1 VEITGLFINIKSLNK
16 QDMKSKEL
24 EIALTTYIALKHNQ
38 DGCIGFIDGY
48 TQCQEDMLKILKEE
62 IKRAFIHGQGNAQ
75 MMEAGLER
83 DEIED
88 YIYYRMLTLNKQD

>member
-1 VEITGLFINIKSLNK
+1 MKTKEEIEQLAEKEYPIKKDIYRDLWSENKAFIK
-16 QDMKSKEL
+16 
-24 EIALTTYIALKHNQ
+24 
-38 DGCIGFIDGY
+38 GY

-62 IKRAFIHGQGNAQ
+62 IKRAFIYGQGNAQ

>member
-1 VEITGLFINIKSLNK
+1 
-16 QDMKSKEL
+16 MKSKE
-24 EIALTTYIALKHNQ
+24 EIEQLADKKYLQRESFIVSATK
-38 DGCIGFIDGY
+38 GGFIDGY
-48 TQCQEDMLKILKEE
+48 SQCQEDMLKILKEE

>member
-1 VEITGLFINIKSLNK
+1 MKTKEKIEQLAEQWFLINQYNQDDRIHSHRIPECITTKNLFIK
-16 QDMKSKEL
+16 
-24 EIALTTYIALKHNQ
+24 
-38 DGCIGFIDGY
+38 GY

>member
-1 VEITGLFINIKSLNK
+1 
-16 QDMKSKEL
+16 MKSKE
-24 EIALTTYIALKHNQ
+24 EIEQLADKAINKEGYTT
-38 DGCIGFIDGY
+38 DDFVIGFEQGY